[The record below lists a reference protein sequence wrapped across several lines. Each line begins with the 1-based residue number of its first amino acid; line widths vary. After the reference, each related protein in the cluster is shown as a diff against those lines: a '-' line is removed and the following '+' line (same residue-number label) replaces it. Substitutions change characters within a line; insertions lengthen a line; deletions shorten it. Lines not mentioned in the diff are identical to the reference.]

1 MPVCGY
7 FRPTWMV
14 FFVNFGKKKMHEVRG
29 VLTIRLVAVSNNFCL
44 AIRSRMVSLTMFC
57 LVET

>member
-1 MPVCGY
+1 
-7 FRPTWMV
+7 MV
-14 FFVNFGKKKMHEVRG
+14 FFVNFGKKKMQEVRG

-44 AIRSRMVSLTMFC
+44 AIRSRMVCLTMFC